1 MTAAAGEVGLGA
13 DILEHDSE
21 DDCEEID
28 WAALQR
34 DKAILGTVRH
44 LGLRRFI
51 DDMLEL
57 LHIFNGRW
65 HAGRFEH
72 YCSGGPCCAPTS
84 PEMTREQR
92 CAHRM
97 YDILKRTCFG
107 HAPITPTQNKWTKL
121 APVVD
126 DLVFGYLLHS
136 VYPKAFAALQVAT
149 RPTEDIYN
157 FI

>member
-34 DKAILGTVRH
+34 DKAILGKVRH

-65 HAGRFEH
+65 HAVRLR
-72 YCSGGPCCAPTS
+72 TLL
-84 PEMTREQR
+84 QR
-92 CAHRM
+92 
-97 YDILKRTCFG
+97 
-107 HAPITPTQNKWTKL
+107 WTML
-121 APVVD
+121 
-126 DLVFGYLLHS
+126 
-136 VYPKAFAALQVAT
+136 
-149 RPTEDIYN
+149 RPQPRPR
-157 FI
+157 